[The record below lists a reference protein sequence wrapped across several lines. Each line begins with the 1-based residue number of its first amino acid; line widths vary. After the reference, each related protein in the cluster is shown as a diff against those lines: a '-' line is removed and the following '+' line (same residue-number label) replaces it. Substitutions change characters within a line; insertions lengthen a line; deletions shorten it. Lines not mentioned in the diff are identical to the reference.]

1 MKIILSV
8 NSIKFNKKE
17 YILSDFGETLTKL
30 MKQHNYNSIDISRI
44 LGNSSAAVRHWKN
57 GVSHPKSNDL
67 EKIADIFNVTTVDL
81 LPNPKETRKRITLEE
96 LSSNFDDYRDH
107 IPISTLPSTL
117 KRIKIVR
124 GYPTSNDIIEEEN
137 MNYGNAKKIYI
148 DKRMIEKTYQEEEL
162 EAVVMVGDS
171 MEGYLSHGDV
181 GIYYPT
187 SRFIGSGK
195 YVINTADGLEV
206 RSIARLV
213 TGELSLSSLNP
224 NYPTETISKE
234 NEDLVEFLGL
244 IIGRILKS

>member
-1 MKIILSV
+1 LS
-8 NSIKFNKKE
+8 S
-17 YILSDFGETLTKL
+17 FGETLSNL
-30 MKQHNYNSIDISRI
+30 MDKYNYNSIDVSNI

-57 GVSHPKSNDL
+57 GVSHPKANDL
-67 EKIADIFNVTTVDL
+67 EKIADIFKVTTVDL
-81 LPNPKETRKRITLEE
+81 LPNAKETRKRITLEE
-96 LSSNFDDYRDH
+96 LSKNFDNYRDE
-107 IPISTLPSTL
+107 IPLTTLPSTL
-117 KRIKIVR
+117 KTIKITQ
-124 GYPTSNDIIEEEN
+124 GYPTSNDIIEEES

-187 SRFIGSGK
+187 SSFIGSGK
-195 YVINTADGLEV
+195 YVINTSDGLEV
-206 RSIARLV
+206 RSIARLI
-213 TGELSLSSLNP
+213 TGELSLSSNNA
-224 NYPTETISKE
+224 NYPTETVPKE